1 MAQFVNITP
10 DYTRGDRIVTWI
22 VFGYSI
28 VYKFLIAFVMA
39 AVLGRAMH
47 WGAGEWGGY
56 FFVVSVVV
64 PAAVGLVTV
73 VWFGIGTVRDLRRLF
88 RDLETRVRDDADNG
102 FVAKD

>member
-1 MAQFVNITP
+1 
-10 DYTRGDRIVTWI
+10 
-22 VFGYSI
+22 
-28 VYKFLIAFVMA
+28 
-39 AVLGRAMH
+39 MH

>member
-1 MAQFVNITP
+1 MAQLVNITP

-47 WGAGEWGGY
+47 WGAGQWGDY

-73 VWFGIGTVRDLRRLF
+73 VWFGIGTMRDLRRLF